1 MANLFSG
8 LESLGLGNLSGMKL
22 FESEKKENDKSS
34 AKGAEQ
40 VEVKEADLIFEKT
53 FTCKVCDKEFKTK
66 MVRTGKAKLLAQ
78 DSDLRPRYQTVDS
91 LKYDA
96 VVCPHCGFAALS
108 RFVNYMTDAQAKL
121 IKANIST
128 NFKGLKEGEEIL
140 TYDEAIVR
148 HKLVL
153 VNTVVKRAKASEKA
167 YTCLKLAW
175 LLRGKSETLPADT
188 PNLAKVKKELAAQEK
203 EYIAN
208 AYEGFM
214 DAFSKEQFPMCGMD
228 EITMTYL
235 VADLGRQI
243 GKYDEALRMVARVLM
258 SKNASDRIKQKT
270 IDLKE
275 LIREEKAKAEGK
287 TEA

>member
-1 MANLFSG
+1 MANIFSG
-8 LESLGLGNLSGMKL
+8 LESLGLGNLSEMKL
-22 FESEKKENDKSS
+22 FENEKKNAEKQNG
-34 AKGAEQ
+34 KGAEQ
-40 VEVKEADLIFEKT
+40 AEVKEADLIFDKT

-78 DSDLRPRYQTVDS
+78 DSDLRPRYQTVDT

-108 RFVNYMTDAQAKL
+108 RFFNYMTDAQAKL
-121 IKANIST
+121 IKTNISV

-175 LLRGKSETLPADT
+175 LLRGKAETLPEDT
-188 PNLAKVKKELAAQEK
+188 PNLAQVKAELAEQEK

-258 SKNASDRIKQKT
+258 AKNVRDRIKQKT

-275 LIREEKAKAEGK
+275 LIREEREKAGK
-287 TEA
+287 

>member
-1 MANLFSG
+1 MANIFSG
-8 LESLGLGNLSGMKL
+8 LESLGLGNLSEMKL
-22 FESEKKENDKSS
+22 FDNEKKNAEKQNGKN
-34 AKGAEQ
+34 AEQ
-40 VEVKEADLIFEKT
+40 AEVKEADLIFDKT

-78 DSDLRPRYQTVDS
+78 DSDLRPRYQTVDT

-108 RFVNYMTDAQAKL
+108 RFFNYMTDAQAKL
-121 IKANIST
+121 IKTNISA

-175 LLRGKSETLPADT
+175 LLRGKAETLPADT
-188 PNLAKVKKELAAQEK
+188 PNLAQVKAELAEQEK

-258 SKNASDRIKQKT
+258 AKNVSDRIKQKT

-275 LIREEKAKAEGK
+275 LIREEREKAGNK
-287 TEA
+287 

>member
-1 MANLFSG
+1 MGNLFSG

-22 FESEKKENDKSS
+22 FESEKKETAQSGK
-34 AKGAEQ
+34 AAEA

-66 MVRTGKAKLLAQ
+66 MVRTGKAKLLSQ

-108 RFVNYMTDAQAKL
+108 RFFNYMTDAQAKL

-128 NFKGLKEGEEIL
+128 NFKGIKEGEEIL
-140 TYDEAIVR
+140 TYDEAITR

-153 VNTVVKRAKASEKA
+153 VNCVVKRAKASEKA

-175 LLRGKSETLPADT
+175 LLRGKSETLPAET
-188 PNLAKVKKELAAQEK
+188 PNLEGVKKELAAQEK

-228 EITMTYL
+228 ETTMTYL

-258 SKNASDRIKQKT
+258 SKNIGDRIKQKT

-275 LIREEKAKAEGK
+275 QIREEKAKAEAAAK
-287 TEA
+287 

>member
-1 MANLFSG
+1 MANIFSG
-8 LESLGLGNLSGMKL
+8 LESLGLGNLSEMKL
-22 FESEKKENDKSS
+22 FEKDKKSAEKEG

-40 VEVKEADLIFEKT
+40 AEVKESDLIFDKT
-53 FTCKVCDKEFKTK
+53 FICKVCDKEFKTK

-78 DSDLRPRYQTVDS
+78 DSDLRPRYQTVDT

-108 RFVNYMTDAQAKL
+108 RFFNYMTDAQAKL
-121 IKANIST
+121 IKTNISA
-128 NFKGLKEGEEIL
+128 NFKGLKEGEDVL
-140 TYDEAIVR
+140 SYDEAIVR

-175 LLRGKSETLPADT
+175 LLRGKAETLPADT
-188 PNLAKVKKELAAQEK
+188 PNLPQVKAELAEQEK

-258 SKNASDRIKQKT
+258 AKNVSDRIKQKT
-270 IDLKE
+270 VDLKE
-275 LIREEKAKAEGK
+275 LIREEREKAAGK
-287 TEA
+287 K

>member
-1 MANLFSG
+1 MANIFSG
-8 LESLGLGNLSGMKL
+8 LESLGLGNLSEMKL
-22 FESEKKENDKSS
+22 FETEKKNAEKEG
-34 AKGAEQ
+34 AKGAEHA
-40 VEVKEADLIFEKT
+40 EVKEADLIFDKT
-53 FTCKVCDKEFKTK
+53 FVCKVCDKEFKTK

-78 DSDLRPRYQTVDS
+78 DSDLRPRYQTVDT

-108 RFVNYMTDAQAKL
+108 RFFNYMTDAQAKL
-121 IKANIST
+121 IKTNISA

-175 LLRGKSETLPADT
+175 LLRGKAETLPADT
-188 PNLAKVKKELAAQEK
+188 PNLTQVKAELAEQEK

-258 SKNASDRIKQKT
+258 SKNVSDRIKQKT

-275 LIREEKAKAEGK
+275 LIREEREKAAGNK
-287 TEA
+287 

>member
-1 MANLFSG
+1 MANIFSG
-8 LESLGLGNLSGMKL
+8 LESLGLGNLSEMKL
-22 FESEKKENDKSS
+22 FEEKKKETAQGS
-34 AKGAEQ
+34 AAKAQ
-40 VEVKEADLIFEKT
+40 AEVKEEDLIFDKT
-53 FTCKVCDKEFKTK
+53 FKCKVCDKEFKTK

-96 VVCPHCGFAALS
+96 IVCPNCGFAALS
-108 RFVNYMTDAQAKL
+108 RFFNYMTDAQAKL
-121 IKANIST
+121 IKDNISFS
-128 NFKGLKEGEEIL
+128 FKGLPAEEGEIWS
-140 TYDEAIVR
+140 YDDAIVR
-148 HKLVL
+148 HKLAL

-188 PNLAKVKKELAAQEK
+188 QNLADVKKNLAEQEK

-258 SKNASDRIKQKT
+258 SKNVSDRIKQKT
-270 IDLKE
+270 VDLKE
-275 LIREEKAKAEGK
+275 LIREEKDKAEKAKA
-287 TEA
+287 

>member
-108 RFVNYMTDAQAKL
+108 RFFNYMTDAQAKL
-121 IKANIST
+121 IKANISR
-128 NFKGLKEGEEIL
+128 NF
-140 TYDEAIVR
+140 
-148 HKLVL
+148 
-153 VNTVVKRAKASEKA
+153 N
-167 YTCLKLAW
+167 
-175 LLRGKSETLPADT
+175 LR
-188 PNLAKVKKELAAQEK
+188 
-203 EYIAN
+203 
-208 AYEGFM
+208 
-214 DAFSKEQFPMCGMD
+214 
-228 EITMTYL
+228 
-235 VADLGRQI
+235 
-243 GKYDEALRMVARVLM
+243 
-258 SKNASDRIKQKT
+258 
-270 IDLKE
+270 
-275 LIREEKAKAEGK
+275 
-287 TEA
+287 

>member
-8 LESLGLGNLSGMKL
+8 LESLGLGNLSGMQL
-22 FESEKKENDKSS
+22 FEKEKKEAVQGG
-34 AKGAEQ
+34 AKAP

-53 FTCKVCDKEFKTK
+53 FRCKVCDKEFKTK
-66 MVRTGKAKLLAQ
+66 MVRTGKAKLVSQ
-78 DSDLRPRYQTVDS
+78 DSDLRPRYQTLDP

-108 RFVNYMTDAQAKL
+108 RFFNYMTDAQAKL
-121 IKANIST
+121 IKENIST

-148 HKLVL
+148 HQLVL
-153 VNTVVKRAKASEKA
+153 ANTVVKRAKASEKA

-175 LLRGKSETLPADT
+175 LLRGKAETLPAET
-188 PNLAKVKKELAAQEK
+188 PDLAAVKKALAEQEK
-203 EYIAN
+203 DYIAN

-214 DAFSKEQFPMCGMD
+214 DAFTKEEFPMCGMD

-235 VADLGRQI
+235 VADLGRQV

-258 SKNASDRIKQKT
+258 SKNVGDRIKQKT

>member
-8 LESLGLGNLSGMKL
+8 LESLGLGNLSEMKL
-22 FESEKKENDKSS
+22 FENKEKEE
-34 AKGAEQ
+34 AKKAAAGP
-40 VEVKEADLIFEKT
+40 VEVKEIDLIFDKT

-66 MVRTGKAKLLAQ
+66 MVRTGKAKLLSQ

-96 VVCPHCGFAALS
+96 VVCPHCGFAALA
-108 RFVNYMTDAQAKL
+108 RFFNYMTDAQAKL
-121 IKANIST
+121 IKTNISA
-128 NFKGLKEGEEIL
+128 NFKGIKESDDIL
-140 TYDEAIVR
+140 SYDDAIMR

-175 LLRGKSETLPADT
+175 LLRGKAETLPADT
-188 PNLAKVKKELAAQEK
+188 PNLEDVKKELAAQEK

-228 EITMTYL
+228 ETTMTYL

-258 SKNASDRIKQKT
+258 SKNIGDRIKQKT

-287 TEA
+287 

>member
-8 LESLGLGNLSGMKL
+8 LESLGLGNLSEMKL
-22 FESEKKENDKSS
+22 FENKEKENAAAKKS
-34 AKGAEQ
+34 AET
-40 VEVKEADLIFEKT
+40 EVNEEDLIFDKT

-78 DSDLRPRYQTVDS
+78 DSDLRPRYQTVDT

-108 RFVNYMTDAQAKL
+108 RFFNYMTDAQAKL
-121 IKANIST
+121 IKANISA
-128 NFKGLKEGEEIL
+128 NFKGIKEAEEIF
-140 TYDEAIVR
+140 TYDDAIVR
-148 HKLVL
+148 HKLAL

-175 LLRGKSETLPADT
+175 LLRGKAETLPADT
-188 PNLAKVKKELAAQEK
+188 PNIDQVKTELAAQEK

-258 SKNASDRIKQKT
+258 SKNVSDRIKQKT

-275 LIREEKAKAEGK
+275 LIREEKEKAGLK
-287 TEA
+287 

>member
-8 LESLGLGNLSGMKL
+8 LESLGLGNLSEMKL
-22 FESEKKENDKSS
+22 FENKEKEKAAAKKSADAEIKE
-34 AKGAEQ
+34 E
-40 VEVKEADLIFEKT
+40 DLIFDKT

-78 DSDLRPRYQTVDS
+78 DSDLRPRYQTVDT

-108 RFVNYMTDAQAKL
+108 RFFNYMTDAQAKL
-121 IKANIST
+121 IKANISA
-128 NFKGLKEGEEIL
+128 NFKGIKEAETIF
-140 TYDEAIVR
+140 TYDDAIVR

-175 LLRGKSETLPADT
+175 LLRGKAETLPADT
-188 PNLAKVKKELAAQEK
+188 PNVDQIKAELAAQEK

-275 LIREEKAKAEGK
+275 LIREEKEKAGLK
-287 TEA
+287 

>member
-8 LESLGLGNLSGMKL
+8 LESLGLGNLSEMKL
-22 FESEKKENDKSS
+22 FENKEKEKAAAKKSADAEIKE
-34 AKGAEQ
+34 E
-40 VEVKEADLIFEKT
+40 DLIFDKT

-78 DSDLRPRYQTVDS
+78 DSDLRPRYQTVDT

-108 RFVNYMTDAQAKL
+108 RFFNYMTDAQAKL
-121 IKANIST
+121 IKANISA
-128 NFKGLKEGEEIL
+128 NFKGIKEGEEII

-188 PNLAKVKKELAAQEK
+188 PNIDQVKAELAAQEK

-275 LIREEKAKAEGK
+275 LIREEKEKAGLK
-287 TEA
+287 

>member
-22 FESEKKENDKSS
+22 FETEKKGEEKDG
-34 AKGAEQ
+34 AKGAEPA
-40 VEVKEADLIFEKT
+40 EVKEADLIFDKT
-53 FTCKVCDKEFKTK
+53 FVCKVCDKEFKTK

-78 DSDLRPRYQTVDS
+78 DSDLRPRYQTVDT

-108 RFVNYMTDAQAKL
+108 RFFNYMTDAQAKL
-121 IKANIST
+121 IKANIT
-128 NFKGLKEGEEIL
+128 ANFKGLKEGDEIL

-188 PNLAKVKKELAAQEK
+188 PNSEKVKAELAEQEK

-258 SKNASDRIKQKT
+258 AKNVSDRIKQKT

-275 LIREEKAKAEGK
+275 LIREEKEKAAGK
-287 TEA
+287 K

>member
-8 LESLGLGNLSGMKL
+8 LESLGLGNLSEMKL
-22 FESEKKENDKSS
+22 FESEKKGTAQGG
-34 AKGAEQ
+34 AKAEP

-53 FTCKVCDKEFKTK
+53 FVCKVCDKEFKTK

-108 RFVNYMTDAQAKL
+108 RFFNYMTDAQAKL
-121 IKANIST
+121 IKANISA
-128 NFKGLKEGEEIL
+128 NFKGIKESEDIL
-140 TYDEAIVR
+140 SYDDAIMR

-188 PNLAKVKKELAAQEK
+188 PNLDAVKSELAAQEK
-203 EYIAN
+203 EYLAN

-228 EITMTYL
+228 ETTITYL

-258 SKNASDRIKQKT
+258 AKNIGDRIKQKT

-287 TEA
+287 

>member
-1 MANLFSG
+1 MANIFSG
-8 LESLGLGNLSGMKL
+8 LESLGLGNLSEMKL
-22 FESEKKENDKSS
+22 FENEKKNVEKENGKS
-34 AKGAEQ
+34 AEH
-40 VEVKEADLIFEKT
+40 VEVKEADLIFDKT
-53 FTCKVCDKEFKTK
+53 FVCKVCDKEFKTK

-78 DSDLRPRYQTVDS
+78 DSDLRPRYQTVDT

-96 VVCPHCGFAALS
+96 IVCPHCGFAALN
-108 RFVNYMTDAQAKL
+108 RFFNYMTDAQAKL
-121 IKANIST
+121 IKTNISA
-128 NFKGLKEGEEIL
+128 NFKGLKEGDEIL

-175 LLRGKSETLPADT
+175 LLRGKAETLPADT
-188 PNLAKVKKELAAQEK
+188 PNIAQVKKELAEQEK

-258 SKNASDRIKQKT
+258 SKNVSDRIKQKT
-270 IDLKE
+270 LDLKE
-275 LIREEKAKAEGK
+275 LIREEKEKAAGK
-287 TEA
+287 K

>member
-22 FESEKKENDKSS
+22 FENKEKEAVKKEV
-34 AKGAEQ
+34 AQ
-40 VEVKEADLIFEKT
+40 PVEVKEADLIFDKT
-53 FTCKVCDKEFKTK
+53 FTCKVCDKEFKSK
-66 MVRTGKAKLLAQ
+66 MVRTGKAKLLSQ

-96 VVCPHCGFAALS
+96 VVCPYCGYAALS
-108 RFVNYMTDAQAKL
+108 RFFNYMTDAQAKL
-121 IKANIST
+121 IKTNISA
-128 NFKGLKEGEEIL
+128 NFRGIKEGEEIL

-153 VNTVVKRAKASEKA
+153 VNTVVKHAKASEKA

-188 PNLAKVKKELAAQEK
+188 PDLQNIKAKLAEEEK

-208 AYEGFM
+208 AYDGFM

-228 EITMTYL
+228 ETTMTYL
-235 VADLGRQI
+235 VSDLGRQI

-258 SKNASDRIKQKT
+258 SKNIGDRIKQKT

-275 LIREEKAKAEGK
+275 LIKEEKAKAEGK
-287 TEA
+287 

>member
-8 LESLGLGNLSGMKL
+8 LESLGLGNLSEMKL
-22 FESEKKENDKSS
+22 FENKNKEKEAAKKS
-34 AKGAEQ
+34 AEQ
-40 VEVKEADLIFEKT
+40 EIKEEDLIFDKS
-53 FTCKVCDKEFKTK
+53 FTCKVCDKEFKSK
-66 MVRTGKAKLLAQ
+66 MVRTGKVKLIAQ
-78 DSDLRPRYQTVDS
+78 DSDLRPKYQHVDS

-96 VVCPHCGFAALS
+96 IVCPNCGCAALS
-108 RFVNYMTDAQAKL
+108 RFFNYMTDAQAKL
-121 IKANIST
+121 IKENISV
-128 NFKGLKEGEEIL
+128 NFKGIKEDEAIL

-188 PNLAKVKKELAAQEK
+188 PNIDQEKAELAAQEK

-235 VADLGRQI
+235 VADLGRQC

-258 SKNASDRIKQKT
+258 SKNVSDRIKQKT
-270 IDLKE
+270 IDLKD
-275 LIREEKAKAEGK
+275 LIREEKEKAKS
-287 TEA
+287 EA

>member
-1 MANLFSG
+1 M
-8 LESLGLGNLSGMKL
+8 
-22 FESEKKENDKSS
+22 
-34 AKGAEQ
+34 
-40 VEVKEADLIFEKT
+40 
-53 FTCKVCDKEFKTK
+53 
-66 MVRTGKAKLLAQ
+66 
-78 DSDLRPRYQTVDS
+78 
-91 LKYDA
+91 
-96 VVCPHCGFAALS
+96 
-108 RFVNYMTDAQAKL
+108 
-121 IKANIST
+121 
-128 NFKGLKEGEEIL
+128 
-140 TYDEAIVR
+140 
-148 HKLVL
+148 L

>member
-8 LESLGLGNLSGMKL
+8 LESLGLGNLSEMKL
-22 FESEKKENDKSS
+22 FENKEKEKAAAKKSADAEIKE
-34 AKGAEQ
+34 E
-40 VEVKEADLIFEKT
+40 DLIFDKT

-78 DSDLRPRYQTVDS
+78 DSDLRPRYQTVDT

-108 RFVNYMTDAQAKL
+108 RFFNYMTDAQAKL
-121 IKANIST
+121 IKANISA
-128 NFKGLKEGEEIL
+128 NFKGIKEAETIF
-140 TYDEAIVR
+140 TYDDAIVR

-175 LLRGKSETLPADT
+175 LLRGKAETLPADT
-188 PNLAKVKKELAAQEK
+188 PNIDQVKAELAAQEK

-258 SKNASDRIKQKT
+258 SKNVSDRIKQKT

-275 LIREEKAKAEGK
+275 LIREEKEKAGLK
-287 TEA
+287 

>member
-1 MANLFSG
+1 MANIFSG
-8 LESLGLGNLSGMKL
+8 LESLGLGNLSEMKL
-22 FESEKKENDKSS
+22 FDNEKKNADKQNG
-34 AKGAEQ
+34 KGAEQ
-40 VEVKEADLIFEKT
+40 AEVKEADLIFDKT

-78 DSDLRPRYQTVDS
+78 DSDLRPRYQTVDT

-96 VVCPHCGFAALS
+96 VVCPYCGFAALS
-108 RFVNYMTDAQAKL
+108 RFFNYMTDAQAKL
-121 IKANIST
+121 IKANISA

-175 LLRGKSETLPADT
+175 LLRGKAETLPADT
-188 PNLAKVKKELAAQEK
+188 PNLAQVKAELAEQEK

-258 SKNASDRIKQKT
+258 AKNVSDRIKQKT

-275 LIREEKAKAEGK
+275 LIREEREKAGK
-287 TEA
+287 

>member
-8 LESLGLGNLSGMKL
+8 LESLGLGNLSEMKL
-22 FESEKKENDKSS
+22 FENKEKEKAAAKKS
-34 AKGAEQ
+34 AEA
-40 VEVKEADLIFEKT
+40 EVKEEDLIFDKT

-78 DSDLRPRYQTVDS
+78 DSDLRPRYQTVDT

-108 RFVNYMTDAQAKL
+108 RFFNYMTDAQAKL
-121 IKANIST
+121 IKANISA
-128 NFKGLKEGEEIL
+128 NFKGIKEAEDIF
-140 TYDEAIVR
+140 TYDEAIMR

-188 PNLAKVKKELAAQEK
+188 PNIDQVKAELAAQEK

-258 SKNASDRIKQKT
+258 SKNVSDRIKQKT

-275 LIREEKAKAEGK
+275 LIREEKEKAGLK
-287 TEA
+287 